1 MNTRRWLAV
10 ASLLVVA
17 LLAAACSGG
26 STKTTTST
34 SGGKG
39 VSSHD
44 TGSTI
49 SSDTGSHVSSDS
61 GSLGSDTGAPGGA
74 YCAAARTYDSDL
86 SNFQADDTAAVDLAV
101 KDITDLHGKAPKQLK
116 DDYAT
121 LLSVLKEVQASGPNA
136 VTSDETNSYH
146 AAFQEIIAY
155 DHTHCGLPS
164 Y

>member
-1 MNTRRWLAV
+1 MNTRRWLAI

-17 LLAAACSGG
+17 LLAAACSNG
-26 STKTTTST
+26 STKTTTT
-34 SGGKG
+34 SGGKKVDTG
-39 VSSHD
+39 HD

-49 SSDTGSHVSSDS
+49 SSDTGSHVSSDT
-61 GSLGSDTGAPGGA
+61 GSVGSDTGASGGA
-74 YCAAARTYDSDL
+74 YCTAARTYDSDL
-86 SNFQADDTAAVDLAV
+86 SNFQADDTAAVNLAV
-101 KDITDLHGKAPKQLK
+101 KDITDLHSKAPKQLQ

-121 LLSVLKEVQASGPNA
+121 LLSVLKEVQSSGPNA

-146 AAFQEIIAY
+146 AAFQKIIDY